1 MPLTLIPIPT
11 AGANSY
17 VSLAQAVAY
26 FEGRV
31 GASAWTAAGTA
42 AREQALVSATA
53 RLEQETWKGERA
65 TASQPLAWPRLYIL
79 NDDRTLEY
87 DGTTAPPRLVAGTCE
102 LALALLS
109 ASGDPLGA
117 TGLEGFE
124 TVKIGPLE
132 VRPNT
137 TGFRAGELPP
147 NVRRS
152 LGPLLAAGGP
162 GVFRVVRS

>member
-1 MPLTLIPIPT
+1 VALTLVPIPT

-31 GASAWTAAGTA
+31 GAAAWVAAGTS

-53 RLEQETWKGERA
+53 RLEQEHWLGEQV
-65 TASQPLAWPRLYIL
+65 TSGQPLAWPRLYVL
-79 NDDRTLEY
+79 NDDRTAEY
-87 DGTTAPPRLVAGTCE
+87 DGTSAPPRLVAATCE

-117 TGLEGFE
+117 TGLEGFAR
-124 TVKIGPLE
+124 VKIGPLE
-132 VRPNT
+132 VTPNT
-137 TGFRAGELPP
+137 TAFRAGELPP

-152 LGPLLAAGGP
+152 LAPLLATGGS
-162 GVFRVVRS
+162 GTFRVVRS